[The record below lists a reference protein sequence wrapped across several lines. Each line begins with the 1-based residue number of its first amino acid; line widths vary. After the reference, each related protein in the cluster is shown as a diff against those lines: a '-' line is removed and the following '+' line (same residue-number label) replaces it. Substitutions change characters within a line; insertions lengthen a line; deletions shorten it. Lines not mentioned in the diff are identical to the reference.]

1 MTTQEMSRK
10 HPVSGKDLLRGERE
24 ITLTFRGQMMRVMMP
39 GWYAADDLT
48 GDDGLHDPADMKIS
62 DRALNSL
69 KARAAGLLIPAEVK
83 SIRKRLRIT
92 QREAGTIIGGGP
104 NAFQK
109 YETGDILVSKAI
121 DTALRLLA
129 RDPARLREL
138 RAEERGVNQRF
149 A

>member
-1 MTTQEMSRK
+1 MTTHEMSRK
-10 HPVSGKDLLRGERE
+10 HPVSGKKLLRGERAV
-24 ITLTFRGQMMRVMMP
+24 TLTFRGQTVQVMMP

-48 GDDGLHDPADMKIS
+48 GDDGLHDPVDMKVS
-62 DRALNSL
+62 DRALNNL
-69 KARAAGLLIPAEVK
+69 RARAAGLLVPAEVK

-129 RDPARLREL
+129 RDPARLEEIL
-138 RAEERGVNQRF
+138 AESPAARAG
-149 A
+149 

>member
-1 MTTQEMSRK
+1 MTTQEMGRK

-24 ITLTFRGQMMRVMMP
+24 VTLTFRGETMQVMMP

-48 GDDGLHDPADMKIS
+48 GYDGLHDPADMKVS

-129 RDPARLREL
+129 RDPSRLQEL
-138 RAEERGVNQRF
+138 RAEDPAAQAV
-149 A
+149 